1 MFAPFAAFAGKV
13 RRLARRLRRGD
24 DAVAGLA
31 VHAGPARL
39 ARQVAAP
46 ERAAP
51 PERAVADEHVL
62 QSARVQWHLGDWEA
76 LAALPDTLLQAHPD
90 RAELAILAASAA
102 QQLDCH
108 DAAVRYLRIARAA
121 GCDKRQA
128 ARILI
133 AGVHNSLG
141 RAHALTGD
149 QAGAERHFRMAV
161 GSTLPGLDSPLVA
174 QARARNE
181 TARLV
186 STLTPPA
193 AAPDGRTGAPATLAQ
208 P

>member
-1 MFAPFAAFAGKV
+1 MFTSFAAFASQV

-39 ARQVAAP
+39 ARQVAAA

-51 PERAVADEHVL
+51 PERAVADERVL

-76 LAALPDTLLQAHPD
+76 LAALPDALL
-90 RAELAILAASAA
+90 SAA

-108 DAAVRYLRIARAA
+108 DAAVRYFRIARAA

-149 QAGAERHFRMAV
+149 QAGAEHHFRMAV

-181 TARLV
+181 AARLV
-186 STLTPPA
+186 STLAPPA
-193 AAPDGRTGAPATLAQ
+193 AAPVAAPDGCGGAPATLAQ